1 MILNMLA
8 AVVGSK
14 PKGFVLNLPGGSEID
29 FSATEPA
36 VAGWR
41 FKADGTV
48 VSLSGPATNGRPD
61 WISPLSAASQYTFYL
76 RWTNPVITLGS
87 VFNLDDPSG
96 EDNWVALSS
105 DRTYRSQDAIPV
117 TPAGIQAFSVDF
129 EISLDQSTVLASGT
143 YSISVDYES
152 A

>member
-8 AVVGSK
+8 AVVGSR
-14 PKGFVLNLPGGSEID
+14 PGAFVLNLPGGTEGD
-29 FSATEPA
+29 FSPSGPA

-48 VSLSGPATNGRPD
+48 ESIEGPGFNPRPD

-76 RWTNPVITLGS
+76 RWTNPVITEGFTWNDS
-87 VFNLDDPSG
+87 SSST
-96 EDNWVALSS
+96 EDSWIILSET
-105 DRTYRSQDAIPV
+105 RTYRSRDAIS
-117 TPAGIQAFSVDF
+117 TSAGKQHFDVDF

-143 YSISVDYES
+143 YTTIADYES
-152 A
+152 